1 MASISPSEQHI
12 VDIKH
17 ELRMLNTRLD
27 ALTVR
32 WQLASMKESLAA
44 LVVV

>member
-1 MASISPSEQHI
+1 
-12 VDIKH
+12 
-17 ELRMLNTRLD
+17 MLNTRLD

-32 WQLASMKESLAA
+32 WQLASLKESLAA